1 MTELV
6 TVVVEAVRVLDQVRD
21 PDRRKLGIPLRR
33 ERVYMRLYK
42 GIQGIMF
49 PKFGYI
55 PPRENQEDDLETGL
69 V

>member
-1 MTELV
+1 
-6 TVVVEAVRVLDQVRD
+6 
-21 PDRRKLGIPLRR
+21 
-33 ERVYMRLYK
+33 MRLYK

-55 PPRENQEDDLETGL
+55 PPRENQMEQMKEDDLETGL